1 MVNIIREMLLFF
13 LKRKKKRETNTQQSI
28 LQIYQFEKKINK
40 KMRGVKGQ
48 RSDRRAPGGTESAGC
63 VRNLD
68 DSPIVAIRITY
79 RISLRSSSA
88 QEPRHPSLKVVSGL
102 YTV

>member
-1 MVNIIREMLLFF
+1 
-13 LKRKKKRETNTQQSI
+13 
-28 LQIYQFEKKINK
+28 
-40 KMRGVKGQ
+40 MRGVKGQ

-102 YTV
+102 YCVFLIPFHKKKKKRKNSDKEPFFFFFFKERNKKNLLK